1 MNEVILLSV
10 ALVAS
15 GIYITYLQ
23 WRLARLR
30 KWAAM
35 ASFALE
41 AALETLLERADDD
54 TDSE

>member
-15 GIYITYLQ
+15 GFYITYLQ